1 MRITLNNLELPS
13 NLITFTDIPN
23 ILKVEDDG
31 GGTYASITFEFENDL
46 SEYTT
51 NNGQWYISLWGET
64 VTNVLN
70 PDDAINR
77 NFFVS
82 SSNQSTA
89 ASLCRALRNCPTVA
103 TNFNVIN
110 NGNEVVLTAKAIGTL
125 FSNSSDF
132 LKYNIWQPLLW
143 VTLVDGSA
151 NSNLYGA
158 KIDVDV
164 YNGTEYITTLEK
176 NYYGSDVA
184 YNISPVLSTFAEYG
198 NALPYTLKVSTI
210 VNGNYSLLGTVPTNY
225 ISVGYMVNQG
235 NKYLYNSDTN
245 IAQNFSRGT
254 NRDVLNNTILYI
266 YHPVVPISF
275 YNGNSGGMTIR
286 VDYLDSA
293 YQVLSS
299 TTSNWR
305 NTDSSKK
312 LWDLNLQ
319 LDSTLFNQSFYID
332 VTLGTK
338 TVRYNVIK
346 PMKATEFNQRI
357 LWRNSYGGISFFD
370 FTGQKA
376 ETRELELTTYEK
388 NIFDYYQDPINE
400 LEKVYNN
407 DVKYTVTLKSHL
419 FEKDGKYI
427 FNDILQSAKVW
438 TNINGQ
444 DYAIIIDS
452 VSVAE
457 TSNNDIYE
465 CTFKYKYSQ
474 EPSLI

>member
-164 YNGTEYITTLEK
+164 YHGTEYITTLEK

-198 NALPYTLKVSTI
+198 NA
-210 VNGNYSLLGTVPTNY
+210 
-225 ISVGYMVNQG
+225 
-235 NKYLYNSDTN
+235 
-245 IAQNFSRGT
+245 
-254 NRDVLNNTILYI
+254 
-266 YHPVVPISF
+266 
-275 YNGNSGGMTIR
+275 
-286 VDYLDSA
+286 
-293 YQVLSS
+293 
-299 TTSNWR
+299 
-305 NTDSSKK
+305 
-312 LWDLNLQ
+312 
-319 LDSTLFNQSFYID
+319 
-332 VTLGTK
+332 
-338 TVRYNVIK
+338 
-346 PMKATEFNQRI
+346 
-357 LWRNSYGGISFFD
+357 
-370 FTGQKA
+370 
-376 ETRELELTTYEK
+376 
-388 NIFDYYQDPINE
+388 
-400 LEKVYNN
+400 
-407 DVKYTVTLKSHL
+407 
-419 FEKDGKYI
+419 
-427 FNDILQSAKVW
+427 
-438 TNINGQ
+438 
-444 DYAIIIDS
+444 
-452 VSVAE
+452 
-457 TSNNDIYE
+457 
-465 CTFKYKYSQ
+465 
-474 EPSLI
+474 